1 MNDNAKATP
10 GGIPQDPT
18 PLAAKIGAANVAPKD
33 PAGVRVTLDIE
44 GGSAA
49 DRYEFHFEGTGSGDT
64 QIALKDRLRQ
74 LEILPSVGEASVDE
88 MTEVLTR
95 LDIAQ
100 METLSRSVPP
110 IPPDSTVG
118 ILTVSDGR
126 QDATIVFMADEG
138 QAETAGFELPDD
150 LRRAVD
156 KIFDIGARQVDLESV
171 RP

>member
-1 MNDNAKATP
+1 MNDNEKATP

-18 PLAAKIGAANVAPKD
+18 PLAAKVGAAKVAPKD
-33 PAGVRVTLDIE
+33 PTGLRVTLDIE

-49 DRYEFHFEGTGSGDT
+49 DRYEFHFEGTGTGDI
-64 QIALKDRLRQ
+64 QIELRDRLRQ
-74 LEILPSVGEASVDE
+74 LEIFPGVGGVSVDD
-88 MTEVLTR
+88 MTEVLSS

-100 METLSRSVPP
+100 MAALSRSLPP

-138 QAETAGFELPDD
+138 QAETVGFELPED

-156 KIFDIGARQVDLESV
+156 KIFEIGARQVELESV